1 MFHSSTRFASDGRN
15 RLSTYVL
22 SLRDQGPSGL
32 KYVLCCVLVAIMLG
46 QTFGASP
53 RPNAERHFVGDK
65 TTTTTA
71 LARRLP
77 LADLD
82 ECSSIPF
89 RLVGQ
94 LPDQFEPGTICDRLS
109 QLSVFHHVGCTQR
122 FANKRL
128 VFTNQFGRYL
138 VQPIPTDVG
147 YSFLYLRYSQSCSV
161 PPAGTFRPATQS
173 PLLKRQSLS
182 VLAYRPDVLE
192 TLTFTCDSQCFDTEV
207 DSYLCCCRRQTAIGF
222 VDANTGEVFTGRR
235 NAYRDCRRFRAKAS
249 RPSNIQSSNLCEGKV
264 VVPAIPFESRTRKLS
279 RLMPLLTF
287 ESRVLRPLLKEVDEC
302 RIQMAQA
309 LLQRNTRNLL
319 EPSRFVLL
327 LPTGQL
333 LRSCPVSG
341 SFASLL
347 VRVGSMLQRTIEN
360 VTNTSERLRQNLFL
374 CRSRVEPIFVRFDRH
389 SNIISSHTDTFGQP
403 ERKGNSSTA

>member
-53 RPNAERHFVGDK
+53 CPNAERHFVGDK

-71 LARRLP
+71 FARRFP
-77 LADLD
+77 LTNLD

-89 RLVGQ
+89 RRVGQ
-94 LPDQFEPGTICDRLS
+94 LPDQFEPGAICDRLS
-109 QLSVFHHVGCTQR
+109 QFPVFHHVGCTQR
-122 FANKRL
+122 FTNQRL

-147 YSFLYLRYSQSCSV
+147 YSFLYLRNLQSCSV
-161 PPAGTFRPATQS
+161 PPTRTFCPATQS
-173 PLLKRQSLS
+173 PLLECQPLR
-182 VLAYRPDVLE
+182 VLACRSNVLKP
-192 TLTFTCDSQCFDTEV
+192 LTVTCDSQCFDTEV
-207 DSYLCCCRRQTAIGF
+207 DPNLCCCRRQTAVGF
-222 VDANTGEVFTGRR
+222 VDANTDEVFTGRG
-235 NAYRDCRRFRAKAS
+235 NTYRDCRRFGAKAS
-249 RPSNIQSSNLCEGKV
+249 GPSNIQSSDLCEGKV
-264 VVPAIPFESRTRKLS
+264 VVSAIPFEGRTGKLS
-279 RLMPLLTF
+279 RLMPLLPLK
-287 ESRVLRPLLKEVDEC
+287 SRVLRPLLKEVDEC

-333 LRSCPVSG
+333 LRSCPVSS
-341 SFASLL
+341 SFTSLL
-347 VRVGSMLQRTIEN
+347 VRVGSMLQCTIEN
-360 VTNTSERLRQNLFL
+360 ITNTSERLRQNLLL
-374 CRSRVEPIFVRFDRH
+374 CRSRIEPIFVRFDRH
-389 SNIISSHTDTFGQP
+389 SNIIGSHTDTFGQP